1 MNKVLVADDEKS
13 VRMLMCELLMK
24 EGYEVIETADGKEAV
39 ELARRENPHVILM
52 DISMPVMNGIKAC
65 RKLKKDERTKYIP
78 ILVVT
83 AVGTSRMKAIAAGA
97 DDFLQKPFDLEEVS
111 IRVRSM
117 LKMRHLTG
125 ELQRLYA
132 YVEELE
138 KERKKF

>member
-1 MNKVLVADDEKS
+1 MNKVLVADDEKF

-39 ELARRENPHVILM
+39 ELARKENPHVILM
-52 DISMPVMNGIKAC
+52 DISMPVMDGIEAC
-65 RKLKKDERTKYIP
+65 KKLKKDEKTKYIP
-78 ILVVT
+78 ILVIT
-83 AVGTSRMKAIAAGA
+83 AVGTSKMEAIAAGA
-97 DDFLQKPFDLEEVS
+97 DDFLHKPFDLEEIS

-117 LKMRHLTG
+117 LKMRHLTN

-138 KERKKF
+138 KQRKKF